1 MATLL
6 FTAIGTIVGGPLGG
20 AIGALAGRQ
29 VDAMI
34 FAPGPREGPRL
45 NELAVTTSSYGI
57 AVPRQFGRMRVA
69 GQIIWATD
77 LVERREKRGGGKGK
91 PSTVTYSYSASFAVA
106 LSSRPVQQIGRVWA
120 DGKLLRGA
128 GGDLKVA
135 GTFRFHPGSGDQA
148 PDPLIAAAE
157 GAERCP
163 AFRGVAY
170 AVFEDLDLSE
180 YGNRIPALTFEVM
193 ADTGTLT
200 MADLLDGVVADTD
213 AAVPLPVLTGL
224 TVEGSPAEILAAL
237 DPFFPVDCDAC
248 DTLLALRP
256 ERGQAAPIALPE
268 AATSDDAEDF
278 GGNAGFASKR
288 ARDTDQPVAILRY
301 YDVDRDYQPGAQRAA
316 GRPLP
321 GQPRSV
327 DLPAALDAAAARGL
341 IDQAA
346 LRAQWA
352 RHSIAWRTTQLD
364 PAVRPGALV
373 TLPDHPGL
381 WRVQEWEWRKSG
393 VDLLLVRRMPDLS
406 GPASAADSGRA
417 NPAPDL
423 AAATTLLAACEL
435 PWDGN
440 PATPVPLLLAVA
452 SSASP
457 NWGGASLFVD
467 QGDGA
472 LLPLGPSGRD
482 RATIGLALDVLP
494 PANPLLFDRTSRVTV
509 ELAGPDLDLAPATQ
523 RQLAMGV
530 NRALLGA
537 ELIQFAQARA
547 LGSGRWEL
555 SGLWRGRGG
564 TEAAVSG
571 HAAGERFILLDGSDQ
586 PLDPDLVGLTPHT
599 AIAAVGLGDP
609 APVIAEIA
617 LRGIGVAPPA
627 PVHADWQA
635 APDGGA
641 ILRWV
646 RRARGAW
653 QWDNAAETPLN
664 EQREL
669 YEVTFGP
676 PASPLRR
683 WEVVTPTLALS
694 AADLASLQSL
704 DSAGLL
710 YIRQRGDRGTSPPLV
725 TTLP

>member
-77 LVERREKRGGGKGK
+77 LTERREKRGGGKGK

-157 GAERCP
+157 GAANCP
-163 AFRGVAY
+163 AFRGIAY

-180 YGNRIPALTFEVM
+180 YGNRIPALTFEVV
-193 ADTGTLT
+193 ADAGVLT

-213 AAVPLPVLTGL
+213 AAVPLPAITGL
-224 TVEGSPAEILAAL
+224 TAEGSPAEILAAL

-288 ARDTDQPVAILRY
+288 AKDTDQPVAILRY

-346 LRAQWA
+346 RRAQWA

-406 GPASAADSGRA
+406 AASAADSGRA

-440 PATPVPLLLAVA
+440 PATPVPLLLAMP

-472 LLPLGPSGRD
+472 LVGLGPSGRD
-482 RATIGLALDVLP
+482 RATIGHALGTLP
-494 PANPLLFDRTSRVTV
+494 PANPLLFDRFSRLTV
-509 ELAGPDLDLAPATQ
+509 QLAAPDFTLAEATQ
-523 RQLAMGV
+523 RQLAMGA

-537 ELIQFAQARA
+537 ELIQFAHARA
-547 LGSGRWEL
+547 LGSGQWEL

-564 TEAAVSG
+564 TEAACFAHS
-571 HAAGERFILLDGSDQ
+571 AGERFILLDGGGTA
-586 PLDPDLVGLTPHT
+586 LDPDLVGT
-599 AIAAVGLGDP
+599 APDALIAAVGLADQ
-609 APVIAEIA
+609 APVTASMA
-617 LRGIGVAPPA
+617 LRGIGFAPPS
-627 PVHADWQA
+627 PVHARWRLA
-635 APDGGA
+635 ADGGA
-641 ILRWV
+641 TLHWV
-646 RRARGAW
+646 RRARGGW

-676 PASPLRR
+676 LASPLRR
-683 WEVVTPTLALS
+683 WEVAAPALVLTS
-694 AADLASLQSL
+694 TDLADLRAL
-704 DSAGLL
+704 DPTAP
-710 YIRQRGDRGTSPPLV
+710 IQVRQRGDRGTSPPLLA
-725 TTLP
+725 TLP

>member
-77 LVERREKRGGGKGK
+77 LTERREKRGGGKGK

-106 LSSRPVQQIGRVWA
+106 LSSRPVQQVGRVWA

-135 GTFRFHPGSGDQA
+135 GTFRFHPGTGNQA

-157 GAERCP
+157 GADSCP
-163 AFRGVAY
+163 AFRGIAY

-180 YGNRIPALTFEVM
+180 YGNRIPALTFEVV
-193 ADTGTLT
+193 ADAGVLT

-213 AAVPLPVLTGL
+213 AAVPLPAISGL
-224 TVEGSPAEILAAL
+224 TAEGSPAEILAAL

-248 DTLLALRP
+248 DALLALRP
-256 ERGQAAPIALPE
+256 ERGQAAPIPLPE

-288 ARDTDQPVAILRY
+288 AKDTDQPVAILRY

-321 GQPRSV
+321 GQPRSI
-327 DLPAALDAAAARGL
+327 DLPAALDAVSARTLIEQAAR
-341 IDQAA
+341 
-346 LRAQWA
+346 RTQWA

-393 VDLLLVRRMPDLS
+393 VDLLLVRRMPDLA
-406 GPASAADSGRA
+406 GAGSADPGRA
-417 NPAPDL
+417 NSAPDL

-440 PATPVPLLLAVA
+440 PATPVPLLLAMA

-472 LLPLGPSGRD
+472 LLGLGPSGRD
-482 RATIGLALDVLP
+482 RATIGHTLSLLP
-494 PANPLLFDRTSRVTV
+494 AANPLLFDRASRLTV
-509 ELAGPDLDLAPATQ
+509 QLAAADFTLAEATQ
-523 RQLAMGV
+523 RQLAMGA
-530 NRALLGA
+530 NRALVGG
-537 ELIQFAQARA
+537 ELIQFAHARA
-547 LGSGRWEL
+547 LGSSQWEL
-555 SGLWRGRGG
+555 TGLWRGRGG
-564 TEAAVSG
+564 TEAACANHS
-571 HAAGERFILLDGSDQ
+571 AGERFILLDGSGTA
-586 PLDPDLVGLTPHT
+586 LDSELVGAAPDAL
-599 AIAAVGLGDP
+599 IAAVGLADLAP
-609 APVIAEIA
+609 ATASVA
-617 LRGIGVAPPA
+617 LRGIGFAPPS
-627 PVHADWQA
+627 PVHARWQPVADGA
-635 APDGGA
+635 AT
-641 ILRWV
+641 LSWV
-646 RRARGAW
+646 RRARGGW

-676 PASPLRR
+676 AASPLQR
-683 WEVVTPTLALS
+683 WEVAAPALTLPPAELADLR
-694 AADLASLQSL
+694 AADPVGQFR
-704 DSAGLL
+704 
-710 YIRQRGDRGTSPPLV
+710 IRQRGDRGTSPPLV
-725 TTLP
+725 ADLP

>member
-77 LVERREKRGGGKGK
+77 LTERREKRGGGKGK

-157 GAERCP
+157 GAASCP
-163 AFRGVAY
+163 AFRGIAY

-180 YGNRIPALTFEVM
+180 YGNRIPALTFEVV
-193 ADTGTLT
+193 ADAGVLT

-213 AAVPLPVLTGL
+213 AAVPLPAITGL
-224 TVEGSPAEILAAL
+224 TAEGSPAEILAAL

-288 ARDTDQPVAILRY
+288 AKDTDQPVAILRY

-346 LRAQWA
+346 RRAQWA

-406 GPASAADSGRA
+406 AASAADSGRA

-440 PATPVPLLLAVA
+440 PATPVPLLLAMP

-472 LLPLGPSGRD
+472 LVGLGPSGRD
-482 RATIGLALDVLP
+482 RATIGLALGTLP
-494 PANPLLFDRTSRVTV
+494 PANPLLFDRVSRLTV
-509 ELAGPDLDLAPATQ
+509 QLAATDFILAEATQ
-523 RQLAMGV
+523 RQLAMGA

-537 ELIQFAQARA
+537 ELIQFAHARA
-547 LGSGRWEL
+547 LGSGQWEL

-564 TEAAVSG
+564 TEAACFAHS
-571 HAAGERFILLDGSDQ
+571 AGERFILLDGSGTV
-586 PLDPDLVGLTPHT
+586 LDPDLVGT
-599 AIAAVGLGDP
+599 APDALIAAVGLADQ
-609 APVIAEIA
+609 APVMASMA
-617 LRGIGVAPPA
+617 LRGIGFAPPS
-627 PVHADWQA
+627 PVHARWRLA
-635 APDGGA
+635 ADGGA
-641 ILRWV
+641 TLHWV
-646 RRARGAW
+646 RRARGGW

-676 PASPLRR
+676 LASPLRR
-683 WEVVTPTLALS
+683 WEVAAPALVLTPSDL
-694 AADLASLQSL
+694 ADLRAL
-704 DSAGLL
+704 DPAAP
-710 YIRQRGDRGTSPPLV
+710 IQVRQRGDRGTSPPLPAN
-725 TTLP
+725 LP

>member
-6 FTAIGTIVGGPLGG
+6 FTALGTVFGGPIGG

-77 LVERREKRGGGKGK
+77 LTERREKRGGGKGR
-91 PSTVTYSYSASFAVA
+91 PATVTYSYSASFAVA
-106 LSSRPVQQIGRVWA
+106 LSSRPVQQVGRVWA

-135 GTFRFHPGSGDQA
+135 GTFRFHPGTGDQA

-163 AFRGVAY
+163 AFRGIAY

-180 YGNRIPALTFEVM
+180 YGNRIPALTFEVL
-193 ADTGTLT
+193 ADAGALT
-200 MADLLDGVVADTD
+200 MADLLDGVVGDTD
-213 AAVPLPVLTGL
+213 AAVPLPAVSGL
-224 TVEGSPAEILAAL
+224 TAEGSPAEILAVL

-256 ERGQAAPIALPE
+256 ERGQAAPIPLPE
-268 AATSDDAEDF
+268 AATSDDEEDF

-288 ARDTDQPVAILRY
+288 AKDTDQPVAILRY

-321 GQPRSV
+321 GQPRSI
-327 DLPAALDAAAARGL
+327 DLPAALDAVSARTLIDRAAR
-341 IDQAA
+341 
-346 LRAQWA
+346 RNQWA

-381 WRVQEWEWRKSG
+381 WRVQEWEWRKHG

-406 GPASAADSGRA
+406 GAGAADPGRA

-440 PATPVPLLLAVA
+440 PATPVPLLLAMP

-467 QGDGA
+467 HGDGA
-472 LLPLGPSGRD
+472 LVALGPSGRD
-482 RATIGLALDVLP
+482 RATIGLTINALAA
-494 PANPLLFDRTSRVTV
+494 ANPVLFDRANRLTV
-509 ELAGPDLDLAPATQ
+509 QLAASHFVLAEASQ
-523 RQLAMGV
+523 RQLAMGA
-530 NRALLGA
+530 NRALVGA
-537 ELIQFAQARA
+537 ELIQFAHARA
-547 LGSGRWEL
+547 LGGGQWEL
-555 SGLWRGRGG
+555 AGLWRGRGG
-564 TEAAVSG
+564 TEAALSSHV
-571 HAAGERFILLDGSDQ
+571 AGERFILLDGSGAM
-586 PLDPDLVGLTPHT
+586 LDPDLVGSAPDVV
-599 AIAAVGLGDP
+599 IAAVGLADP
-609 APVIAEIA
+609 APVMATIA
-617 LRGIGVAPPA
+617 LRGIGFAPPS
-627 PVHADWQA
+627 PVHARWRIA
-635 APDGGA
+635 ADGA
-641 ILRWV
+641 ATLSWV
-646 RRARGAW
+646 RRARGGW
-653 QWDNAAETPLN
+653 HWDDAAETPLN

-669 YEVTFGP
+669 YELTFGS
-676 PASPLRR
+676 ATSPLRR
-683 WEVVTPTLALS
+683 WEV
-694 AADLASLQSL
+694 AA
-704 DSAGLL
+704 AGLTL
-710 YIRQRGDRGTSPPLV
+710 PPGELDGLRALDPAGTFQIRQRGDRGTSSALTV
-725 TTLP
+725 ALP

>member
-6 FTAIGTIVGGPLGG
+6 FTAIGTIFGGPIGG

-106 LSSRPVQQIGRVWA
+106 LSSRALQQVGRIWA

-135 GTFRFHPGSGDQA
+135 GAFRFYSGTGDQA

-157 GAERCP
+157 GADRCP
-163 AFRGVAY
+163 AFRGIAY

-180 YGNRIPALTFEVM
+180 YGNRIPALTFEVV
-193 ADTGTLT
+193 ADAGQLT
-200 MADLLDGVVADTD
+200 MADLLDGVVADTN
-213 AAVPLPVLTGL
+213 AAVPLPAVTGL
-224 TVEGSPAEILAAL
+224 TAEGSPAEILAAL

-248 DTLLALRP
+248 DALLALRP
-256 ERGQAAPIALPE
+256 ERTQTAPIALPE
-268 AATSDDAEDF
+268 AATSDEEEAF
-278 GGNAGFASKR
+278 GGNAGFASTR

-301 YDVDRDYQPGAQRAA
+301 YDVGRDYQPGAQRAA

-327 DLPAALDAAAARGL
+327 DLPAALDAGAARTL
-341 IDQAA
+341 IEQAA
-346 LRAQWA
+346 RRSHWA
-352 RHSIAWRTTQLD
+352 RHTIAWRTTQLD
-364 PAVRPGALV
+364 PAVRPGAIV

-381 WRVQEWEWRKSG
+381 WRVQEWEWRKHG
-393 VDLLLVRRMPDLS
+393 VDLSLVRRMPDLS
-406 GPASAADSGRA
+406 GTAIADPGRA

-440 PATPVPLLLAVA
+440 PATPVPLLLAAA
-452 SSASP
+452 SSPSA

-472 LLPLGPSGRD
+472 LMPLGPSGRD
-482 RATIGLALDVLP
+482 RATIGLAVNTLP
-494 PANPLLFDRTSRVTV
+494 FANPLLFDRASRVIV
-509 ELAGPDLDLAPATQ
+509 ELVAADLELVQATQ
-523 RQLAMGV
+523 RQLAMGA

-537 ELIQFAQARA
+537 ELIQFAEARA
-547 LGSGRWEL
+547 LGGGRWEL

-564 TEAAVSG
+564 TEAAVTG
-571 HAAGERFILLDGSDQ
+571 HAAGEPFILLDGSGT
-586 PLDPDLVGLTPHT
+586 PLDPELVGTAPQA
-599 AIAAVGLGDP
+599 AIAAVGLADS
-609 APVIAEIA
+609 APVMADIA
-617 LRGIGVAPPA
+617 LRGIGFAPPA
-627 PVHADWQA
+627 PVHARWTIASDGA
-635 APDGGA
+635 ARLD
-641 ILRWV
+641 WV

-653 QWDNAAETPLN
+653 HWDNAADTPLN

-669 YEVTFGP
+669 YELTFG
-676 PASPLRR
+676 SPENPRMRWFATAPSHPFTAAELAALR
-683 WEVVTPTLALS
+683 
-694 AADLASLQSL
+694 DL
-704 DSAGLL
+704 DPAGLIR
-710 YIRQRGDRGTSPPLV
+710 IRQQGDRGSSLPLAV
-725 TTLP
+725 ALP

>member
-6 FTAIGTIVGGPLGG
+6 FTALGTVFGGPIGG

-29 VDAMI
+29 VDALI
-34 FAPGPREGPRL
+34 FAPGPRDGPRL

-77 LVERREKRGGGKGK
+77 LVERREKRGGGKGR

-135 GTFRFHPGSGDQA
+135 GTFRFHPGTGDQA

-163 AFRGVAY
+163 AFRGIAY

-180 YGNRIPALTFEVM
+180 YGNRIPALTFEVV
-193 ADTGTLT
+193 ADAGELT
-200 MADLLDGVVADTD
+200 MADLLDGIVAETD
-213 AAVPLPVLTGL
+213 AAVPLPAVAGL
-224 TVEGSPAEILAAL
+224 TAEGAPAETLAAL

-248 DTLLALRP
+248 DALLVLRP
-256 ERGQAAPIALPE
+256 ERGQAAPIPLPE
-268 AATSDDAEDF
+268 AATSDDDEDF

-288 ARDTDQPVAILRY
+288 AKDTDQPVAILRY
-301 YDVDRDYQPGAQRAA
+301 YDVERDYQPGAQRAA

-321 GQPRSV
+321 GQPRSI
-327 DLPAALDAAAARGL
+327 DLPAALDAVAARTL
-341 IDQAA
+341 IERAA
-346 LRAQWA
+346 RRSQWG

-381 WRVQEWEWRKSG
+381 WRVQEWEWRKHG

-406 GPASAADSGRA
+406 GAETADPGRA

-423 AAATTLLAACEL
+423 AAATTVLAACEL

-440 PATPVPLLLAVA
+440 PATPVPLLLAQA
-452 SSASP
+452 SSPSS
-457 NWGGASLFVD
+457 NWAGASLFVD

-472 LLPLGPSGRD
+472 LTPLGPTGRD
-482 RATIGLALDVLP
+482 RATVGLTVGVLP
-494 PANPLLFDRTSRVTV
+494 PANPLLFDRTTRLTV
-509 ELAGPDLDLAPATQ
+509 QLAAPDFTLAEATQ
-523 RQLAMGV
+523 RQLAMGA
-530 NRALLGA
+530 NRALIGA
-537 ELIQFAQARA
+537 ELIQFAHARA
-547 LGSGRWEL
+547 LGDGAWEL

-564 TEAAVSG
+564 TEAACFG
-571 HAAGERFILLDGSDQ
+571 HGPDERFVLLDGSGTM
-586 PLDPDLVGLTPHT
+586 LDPELVGSGPQTV
-599 AIAAVGLGDP
+599 IATVGLADP
-609 APVIAEIA
+609 APVPATIA
-617 LRGIGVAPPA
+617 LRGIGFAPPS
-627 PVHADWQA
+627 PVHARWKLA
-635 APDGGA
+635 ADGGA
-641 ILRWV
+641 VLGWV
-646 RRARGAW
+646 RRARGSW
-653 QWDNAAETPLN
+653 HWDNSAETPLN
-664 EQREL
+664 EQLEL
-669 YEVTFGP
+669 YDVTFGAAP
-676 PASPLRR
+676 GPLRR
-683 WEVVTPTLALS
+683 WEVTAPALTLAPGE
-694 AADLASLQSL
+694 L
-704 DSAGLL
+704 DALRALDPAGLFL
-710 YIRQRGDRGTSPPLV
+710 IRQRGDRGTSLPL
-725 TTLP
+725 TAPLP

>member
-106 LSSRPVQQIGRVWA
+106 LSSRPLQQIGRVWA

-157 GAERCP
+157 GAQNCP
-163 AFRGVAY
+163 AFRGIAY

-180 YGNRIPALTFEVM
+180 YGNRIPALTFEVV
-193 ADTGTLT
+193 ADAGPLT
-200 MADLLDGVVADTD
+200 MADLLDGVVAETD
-213 AAVPLPVLTGL
+213 AAVPLPAVSGL
-224 TVEGSPAEILAAL
+224 TAEGSPAEILAAL

-288 ARDTDQPVAILRY
+288 AKDTDQPVAILRY

-327 DLPAALDAAAARGL
+327 DLPAALDATAARNL
-341 IDQAA
+341 IEQAA
-346 LRAQWA
+346 RRTQWA
-352 RHSIAWRTTQLD
+352 RHTIAWRTTQLD

-381 WRVQEWEWRKSG
+381 WRVQEWEWRKHG

-406 GPASAADSGRA
+406 GAASADPGRA
-417 NPAPDL
+417 NPSPDL

-440 PATPVPLLLAVA
+440 PATPVPLLLAA
-452 SSASP
+452 TSSASSH
-457 NWGGASLFVD
+457 WAGASLFVD
-467 QGDGA
+467 QGDGS

-482 RATIGLALDVLP
+482 RATIGLAESVLP
-494 PANPLLFDRTSRVTV
+494 PANPLLFDRVGRVIV
-509 ELAGPDLDLAPATQ
+509 ELAAPDLELAQATQ
-523 RQLAMGV
+523 RQLAMGA
-530 NRALLGA
+530 NRALLGT
-537 ELIQFAQARA
+537 ELIQFAAA
-547 LGSGRWEL
+547 HPLGSGRWEL
-555 SGLWRGRGG
+555 SGFWRGRGG
-564 TEAAVSG
+564 TEPAVAG
-571 HAAGERFILLDGSDQ
+571 HVAGEAFILLDGSGTQ
-586 PLDPDLVGLTPHT
+586 LDPDLVGT
-599 AIAAVGLGDP
+599 APQAAVAAVGLADS
-609 APVIAEIA
+609 APVVAGIA
-617 LRGIGVAPPA
+617 LRGIGFAPPA
-627 PVHADWQA
+627 PVHAHWA
-635 APDGGA
+635 ILPGGGA
-641 ILRWV
+641 RLDWV

-653 QWDNAAETPLN
+653 QWDNAADTPLN

-669 YEVTFGP
+669 YELTFGAVEGP
-676 PASPLRR
+676 LMRWDVAASSLSL
-683 WEVVTPTLALS
+683 TLAE
-694 AADLASLQSL
+694 L
-704 DSAGLL
+704 DVLRGLDPTGL
-710 YIRQRGDRGTSPPLV
+710 IRIRQRGDRGTSPALAVPL
-725 TTLP
+725 P

>member
-77 LVERREKRGGGKGK
+77 LTERREKRGGGKGK

-157 GAERCP
+157 GAANCP
-163 AFRGVAY
+163 AFRGIAY

-180 YGNRIPALTFEVM
+180 YGNRIPALTFEVV
-193 ADTGTLT
+193 ADAGVLT

-213 AAVPLPVLTGL
+213 AAVPLPAISGL
-224 TVEGSPAEILAAL
+224 TAEGSPAEILAAL

-288 ARDTDQPVAILRY
+288 AKDTDQPVAILRY

-346 LRAQWA
+346 RRAQWA

-406 GPASAADSGRA
+406 AASAADSGRA

-440 PATPVPLLLAVA
+440 PATPVPLLLAMP

-472 LLPLGPSGRD
+472 LVGLGPSGRD
-482 RATIGLALDVLP
+482 RATIGHELGTLP
-494 PANPLLFDRTSRVTV
+494 PANPLLFDRVSRLTV
-509 ELAGPDLDLAPATQ
+509 QLAAPDFILAEATQ
-523 RQLAMGV
+523 RQLAMGA

-537 ELIQFAQARA
+537 ELIQFAHARA
-547 LGSGRWEL
+547 LGSGQWEL

-564 TEAAVSG
+564 TEAACFAHST
-571 HAAGERFILLDGSDQ
+571 GERFILLDGSGTA
-586 PLDPDLVGLTPHT
+586 LDPDLVGT
-599 AIAAVGLGDP
+599 APDALIAAVGLADQ
-609 APVIAEIA
+609 APVTASMA
-617 LRGIGVAPPA
+617 LRGIGFAPPS
-627 PVHADWQA
+627 PVHARWRLA
-635 APDGGA
+635 TDGGA
-641 ILRWV
+641 TLHWV
-646 RRARGAW
+646 RRARGGW

-676 PASPLRR
+676 LASPLRR
-683 WEVVTPTLALS
+683 WEVAAPALVLTPTDL
-694 AADLASLQSL
+694 ADLRAL
-704 DSAGLL
+704 DPAEP
-710 YIRQRGDRGTSPPLV
+710 IQVRQRGDRGTSPPLLV
-725 TTLP
+725 ALP